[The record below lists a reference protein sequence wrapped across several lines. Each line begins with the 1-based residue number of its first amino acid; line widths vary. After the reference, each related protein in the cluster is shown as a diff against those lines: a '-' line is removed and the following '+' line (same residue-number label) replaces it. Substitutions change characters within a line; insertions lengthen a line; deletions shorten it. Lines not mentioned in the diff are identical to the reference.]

1 MDESV
6 TLQKILEAA
15 REEFLAKG
23 FQSASLRNIVK
34 TAGVTTGAF
43 YGYYKSKEELFDALV
58 GGQYEYVINQYK
70 EAHMTA
76 GFPSRESG
84 ITWGMPMRK

>member
-43 YGYYKSKEELFDALV
+43 YGYYKRKE
-58 GGQYEYVINQYK
+58 
-70 EAHMTA
+70 
-76 GFPSRESG
+76 
-84 ITWGMPMRK
+84 